1 MERDRAEVVLSLFLK
16 LQSMKSRNIYTF
28 KTISQF
34 HRMSGLPQPEHP
46 LVSLVDYG
54 LVEYQTDEMEISWVQ
69 DFYTIGLKRNIQGKF
84 RYGQQQYD
92 FDEGLLSFVASG
104 QLVHLTVEKPTERPT
119 GFLLLIHPDFI
130 WNTSL
135 AKNMKRYAF
144 FGYAV
149 NEALFLSEKEEAIIT
164 DIFLNIQR
172 EYHAN
177 IDKFSQ
183 NIIIAQIELLLNYCE
198 RFYQRQFITRKKSS
212 HQVLERLEVVL
223 NEYFDNNDL
232 IGKGLPT
239 AQYIAGMLHVSPN
252 YLGSLLKALTGQTTQ
267 QHIHNKLIEK
277 GKERLSTTNLS
288 VSEIAYELGFEHPQS
303 FSKLFKSKTNLSPME
318 FRQSFN

>member
-1 MERDRAEVVLSLFLK
+1 
-16 LQSMKSRNIYTF
+16 MKSKHLHTF
-28 KTISQF
+28 NTIGEF
-34 HRMSGLPQPEHP
+34 HKMSGLPKPEHP

-54 LVEYQTDEMEISWVQ
+54 LVEYQTDDKDISWVQ
-69 DFYTIGLKRNIQGKF
+69 NFYTIGLKRNIQGKF

-104 QLVHLTVEKPTERPT
+104 QLVHLSVEKPEIKPT

-130 WNTSL
+130 WKTSL
-135 AKNMKRYAF
+135 ATKIKQYDF

-149 NEALFLSEKEEAIIT
+149 NEALFLSEKEETVIT

-172 EYHAN
+172 EYHSN

-212 HQVLERLEVVL
+212 NQILERLESVL
-223 NEYFDNNDL
+223 NAYFNNDNL
-232 IGKGLPT
+232 INKGLPT
-239 AQYIAGMLHVSPN
+239 AQYIAGVLNVSPN
-252 YLGSLLKALTGQTTQ
+252 YLGSLLKTLTGQTTQ

-277 GKERLSTTNLS
+277 AKEKLSTTSLS
-288 VSEIAYELGFEHPQS
+288 VSEIAYELGFEHSQS
-303 FSKLFKSKTNLSPME
+303 FSKFFKTKTNFSPIE

>member
-1 MERDRAEVVLSLFLK
+1 
-16 LQSMKSRNIYTF
+16 
-28 KTISQF
+28 
-34 HRMSGLPQPEHP
+34 MSGLPKPEHP

-54 LVEYQTDEMEISWVQ
+54 LVEYQTDEKEITWVQ
-69 DFYTIGLKRNIQGKF
+69 NFYTIGLKRNIQGKF

-92 FDEGLLSFVASG
+92 FDEGLLSFVSSG
-104 QLVHLTVEKPTERPT
+104 QLVHLTVEKPKVKPS

-130 WNTSL
+130 WKTSL
-135 AKNMKRYAF
+135 AKNIKQYDF

-149 NEALFLSEKEEAIIT
+149 NEALFLSEKEEAVIT

-172 EYHAN
+172 EYHSN

-198 RFYQRQFITRKKSS
+198 RFYQRQFLTRKKSS
-212 HQVLERLEVVL
+212 HQILERLENIL
-223 NEYFDNNDL
+223 DKCYNNDKL
-232 IGKGLPT
+232 IEKGLPT
-239 AQYIAGMLHVSPN
+239 AHDIAGSLNVSPN
-252 YLGSLLKALTGQTTQ
+252 YLGSLLKALTGLTTQ

-277 GKERLSTTNLS
+277 AKERLSTTNLS

-303 FSKLFKSKTNLSPME
+303 FSKLFKTKTNLSPLE
-318 FRQSFN
+318 FRASFN

>member
-1 MERDRAEVVLSLFLK
+1 
-16 LQSMKSRNIYTF
+16 MKS
-28 KTISQF
+28 KTIHTFNTISEF
-34 HRMSGLPQPEHP
+34 HKMSGLPKPEHP

-54 LVEYQTDEMEISWVQ
+54 LVEYQTDEKEITWVQ
-69 DFYTIGLKRNIQGKF
+69 NFYTIGLKRNIQGKF

-92 FDEGLLSFVASG
+92 FDEGLLSFVSSG
-104 QLVHLTVEKPTERPT
+104 QLVHLTVEKPKVKPS

-130 WNTSL
+130 WKTSL
-135 AKNMKRYAF
+135 AKNIKQYDF

-149 NEALFLSEKEEAIIT
+149 NEALFLSEKEEAVIT

-172 EYHAN
+172 EYHSN

-198 RFYQRQFITRKKSS
+198 RFYQRQFLTRKKSS
-212 HQVLERLEVVL
+212 HQILERLENIL
-223 NEYFDNNDL
+223 DKCYNNDKL
-232 IGKGLPT
+232 IEKGLPT
-239 AQYIAGMLHVSPN
+239 AHDIAGSLNVSPN
-252 YLGSLLKALTGQTTQ
+252 YLGSLLKALTGLTTQ

-277 GKERLSTTNLS
+277 AKERLSTTNLS

-303 FSKLFKSKTNLSPME
+303 FSKLFKTKTNLSPLE
-318 FRQSFN
+318 FRASFN

>member
-1 MERDRAEVVLSLFLK
+1 MNNK
-16 LQSMKSRNIYTF
+16 IYTF
-28 KTISQF
+28 DTISKF
-34 HRMSGLPQPEHP
+34 HEMSGLPKPEHP

-54 LVEYQTDEMEISWVQ
+54 AVTYQTYEKEISWVQ
-69 DFYTIGLKRNIQGKF
+69 GFYTIGLKRDIQGKF
-84 RYGQQQYD
+84 GYGQQPYD
-92 FDEGLLSFVASG
+92 FDEGLLAFVSTG
-104 QLVHLTVEKPTERPT
+104 QLVRLSTEIQSPRPS

-135 AKNMKRYAF
+135 AKTIKNYDF

-149 NEALFLSEKEEAIIT
+149 NEALFLSEKEETIII
-164 DIFLNIQR
+164 DILQNIQR

-212 HQVLERLEVVL
+212 HQLLEKLDSL
-223 NEYFDNNDL
+223 LDDYFQNKNLLDQ
-232 IGKGLPT
+232 GLPT
-239 AQYIAGMLHVSPN
+239 AQFIAQSLHVSPN
-252 YLGSLLKALTGQTTQ
+252 YLGSMLKSLTGQTTQ
-267 QHIHNKLIEK
+267 QHIHHKVITLAKEK
-277 GKERLSTTNLS
+277 LSTSNLS

-303 FSKLFKSKTNLSPME
+303 FSKLFKQKTNQTPLE
-318 FRQSFN
+318 FRTSFN